1 MKLITVDEVEAL
13 SKRLLRDEF
22 ISPPDFPAFP
32 QQFAISN
39 NLAALGLVE
48 RT

>member
-1 MKLITVDEVEAL
+1 MKLITVEEVEVL

-22 ISPPDFPAFP
+22 ISPPDFPSFP
-32 QQFAISN
+32 QQFAVSN
-39 NLAALGLVE
+39 DLAALGLVE